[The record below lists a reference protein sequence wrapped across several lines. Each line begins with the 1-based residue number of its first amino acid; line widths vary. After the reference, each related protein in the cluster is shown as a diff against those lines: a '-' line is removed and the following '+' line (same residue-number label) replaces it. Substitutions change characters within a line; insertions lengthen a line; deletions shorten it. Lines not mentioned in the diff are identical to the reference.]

1 MKYFCIS
8 NISSPGALGVS
19 NSQIRTCSIFNMRA
33 ISYLAMLAFQLYQ
46 LLVFSIILQPPR
58 PPHSSRRENIKQS
71 QMFFVALMRLLPTWN
86 QYRRLLLAVLCSI

>member
-8 NISSPGALGVS
+8 NISSSGALGVS

-46 LLVFSIILQPPR
+46 LLVFSIILQPPTL
-58 PPHSSRRENIKQS
+58 QS
-71 QMFFVALMRLLPTWN
+71 EGKYQTISMFFLALMRLLPTWN
-86 QYRRLLLAVLCSI
+86 QYRRLLLAVPCSI

>member
-8 NISSPGALGVS
+8 NISSSGALGVS

-46 LLVFSIILQPPR
+46 LLLFSII
-58 PPHSSRRENIKQS
+58 H
-71 QMFFVALMRLLPTWN
+71 LLPHHSPEGKEKCINHSVILT
-86 QYRRLLLAVLCSI
+86 SIQACQTTSNGLDSTEQFV

>member
-8 NISSPGALGVS
+8 NISSSGALGVS

-46 LLVFSIILQPPR
+46 LLVFSIILQ
-58 PPHSSRRENIKQS
+58 SEGKYQTIS
-71 QMFFVALMRLLPTWN
+71 MFFLALMRLLPTWN